1 MFTVSKN
8 MPPSNGDPSGPVIW
22 ARIFVMSAGLGAKA
36 ATPGGGSLANNDISR
51 IKRAA
56 HAGEMLLLMVVLNS
70 SSSDQAMPMRSLW
83 LWIGGGG
90 GGNGSTLNIR

>member
-1 MFTVSKN
+1 

-22 ARIFVMSAGLGAKA
+22 ARILVMSAGLGAKA

-56 HAGEMLLLMVVLNS
+56 HVGEMLLLMVVLNS
-70 SSSDQAMPMRSLW
+70 SSSDQAMPMLIVDCGCG
-83 LWIGGGG
+83 LAAAAAAMAAP
-90 GGNGSTLNIR
+90 ST